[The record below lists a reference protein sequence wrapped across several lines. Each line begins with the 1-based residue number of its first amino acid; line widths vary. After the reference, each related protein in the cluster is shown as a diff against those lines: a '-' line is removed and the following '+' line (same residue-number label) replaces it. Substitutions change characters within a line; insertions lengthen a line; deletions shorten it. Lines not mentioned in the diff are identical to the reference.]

1 MMYMKS
7 MNIEIEKAI
16 AKAMILNLLKA
27 NLISEAEADALIEK
41 TYAALDAP
49 LIENSA

>member
-1 MMYMKS
+1 MKS
-7 MNIEIEKAI
+7 INIEIEKAI
-16 AKAMILNLLKA
+16 ARSMILKLLDQ
-27 NLISEAEADALIEK
+27 NFISEAEADVLIEK